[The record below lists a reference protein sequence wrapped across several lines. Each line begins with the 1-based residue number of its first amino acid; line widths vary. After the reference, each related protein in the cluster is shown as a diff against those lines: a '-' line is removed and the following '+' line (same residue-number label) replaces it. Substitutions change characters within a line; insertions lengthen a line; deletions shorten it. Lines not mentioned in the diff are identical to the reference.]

1 MRRPLESARPRRA
14 GEHYIALPLA
24 LLVPVACEA
33 PTPVAWPAS
42 VEVTSLEVSERFRTY
57 GPSETLIAGA
67 DTIPITLGYYCSV
80 GGSYWDDPD
89 YDIVTVW
96 DGLFLRLA
104 EDSAT
109 FAGIRSRHS
118 LPDTIR
124 LSVDTAE
131 LRPMESRPAI
141 ENANGY
147 IHIPSWS
154 PPTWGRAINALEL
167 LYARSYARLSS
178 LEAAEEALWG
188 EVFGDSISSH
198 FVGKDSLRVRL
209 LGDTLAF
216 SLSGFATAIDSVRAR
231 CPADQ
236 SIQDWNEVRSIL
248 ASEISGLRDTIL
260 VSLATLSQTE
270 IGDHDEEDIA
280 AYAYLAGMAPLR
292 TTGDIRRLCAL
303 HRRVPLDS
311 ADFPRVTVSSSL
323 SNSLDFYC
331 RPHMLNYIL
340 R

>member
-1 MRRPLESARPRRA
+1 M
-14 GEHYIALPLA
+14 
-24 LLVPVACEA
+24 EA
-33 PTPVAWPAS
+33 A
-42 VEVTSLEVSERFRTY
+42 ERFRTD
-57 GPSETLIAGA
+57 GPSQELIAGP
-67 DTIPITLGYYCSV
+67 DTIPTTLGYYCSV
-80 GGSYWDDPD
+80 GGQYWDDPD
-89 YDIVTVW
+89 YDILSMW

-109 FAGIRSRHS
+109 FADIRSRHS

-124 LSVDTAE
+124 LAVDTAD

-154 PPTWGRAINALEL
+154 PPTWSRGIIANEL
-167 LYARSYARLSS
+167 FYARSYARLSS

-188 EVFGDSISSH
+188 EAFGDSISSY
-198 FVGKDSLRVRL
+198 FVGKDSLRVQL

-236 SIQDWNEVRSIL
+236 SIRDWNRLRSIL

-270 IGDHDEEDIA
+270 IGDHGEDDIA
-280 AYAYLAGMAPLR
+280 AYAYLAGMAPLQ
-292 TTGDIRRLCAL
+292 TTNDIRRLCAL
-303 HRRVPLDS
+303 HRRVPLDPN
-311 ADFPRVTVSSSL
+311 DFPGVTVPRL
-323 SNSLDFYC
+323 NWSLDFYC
-331 RPHMLNYIL
+331 EPEMLNHIL

>member
-1 MRRPLESARPRRA
+1 M
-14 GEHYIALPLA
+14 
-24 LLVPVACEA
+24 EA
-33 PTPVAWPAS
+33 A
-42 VEVTSLEVSERFRTY
+42 ERFRTD
-57 GPSETLIAGA
+57 GPSQTLIAGR
-67 DTIPITLGYYCSV
+67 DTIQATLGYYCSV
-80 GGSYWDDPD
+80 GGRYWDDPD
-89 YDIVTVW
+89 YDIVTIW

-124 LSVDTAE
+124 LVVDAAE

-141 ENANGY
+141 ENAKGY

-154 PPTWGRAINALEL
+154 PPTWSRAIVANVLF
-167 LYARSYARLSS
+167 YARSYARLNS

-198 FVGKDSLRVRL
+198 FVGKDSLRLQL

-236 SIQDWNEVRSIL
+236 SIRDWNGLRSIL
-248 ASEISGLRDTIL
+248 ASEIPGLRDTIL
-260 VSLATLSQTE
+260 VSLATLSHTE
-270 IGDHDEEDIA
+270 IGDHGEEYIA
-280 AYAYLAGMAPLR
+280 AYAYLAGMAPLH
-292 TTGDIRRLCAL
+292 TTNDIRRLCAL
-303 HRRVPLDS
+303 HRRVPLDPN
-311 ADFPRVTVSSSL
+311 DFSGVTVPSL
-323 SNSLDFYC
+323 NSSLDFYC
-331 RPHMLNYIL
+331 EPEMLNHIL